1 MAQRFGGAFSPDGAK
16 GPQKPLPGGQAP
28 NLNATRP
35 SRAGGRIN
43 MLFLAPTPLLVTA
56 FMSPPLGLLLDLLA
70 FAVLIAAA
78 WMTREGL
85 KAEDAYLARK
95 VARRPAFPRKIAG
108 AVLMAIG
115 LAIAGFSPDAS
126 LLNPVIFAGLG
137 VGLHLF
143 SFGLDP
149 MTDKGME
156 GIDTF
161 QQDRVAKAVD
171 EAEKHLNAMADAILR
186 TGDRALVERA
196 NRFGS
201 TARDMFRTVEED
213 PRDLTGVRKY
223 LGVYL
228 LGARDA
234 TAKFADIYARNAD
247 TNARAEYEALLD
259 DLELNFAAKTEKML
273 SDDRTDLDIEIDVL
287 RDRLQRENIVKG
299 DS

>member
-1 MAQRFGGAFSPDGAK
+1 MAQKFGGAYSPGGAK
-16 GPQKPLPGGQAP
+16 DPQRPLAGGQAP
-28 NLNATRP
+28 NLNATQP

-43 MLFLAPTPLLVTA
+43 MLFLVPTPLLVTA
-56 FMSPPLGLLLDLLA
+56 FMSPPLGLLLDLVA
-70 FAVLIAAA
+70 FATLIAAA

-108 AVLMAIG
+108 AVLMGIG

-126 LLNPVIFAGLG
+126 LLNPAIFAGLG

-149 MTDKGME
+149 MTGKGME
-156 GIDTF
+156 GINTF

-171 EAEKHLNAMADAILR
+171 EAEKHLTAMSDAILR
-186 TGDRALVERA
+186 TGDRTLV
-196 NRFGS
+196 NRVNQFGS

-247 TNARAEYEALLD
+247 TNASAEYEALLD

-287 RDRLQRENIVKG
+287 RDRLQRDNVIKG